1 VASSP
6 IRSRAIK
13 LTQLGIEH
21 LQTRKVRP
29 YSKFVLLVDD
39 DPADLFIFKR
49 LLERADFQ
57 VIATPQA
64 ETAMTAIVSGEVGCL
79 ITEQMMP
86 ISGQE
91 LITYVRSV
99 RSDIDV
105 ILLSGSEAP
114 RETLPPDTIF
124 IRKHERQKLVET
136 VVGCMNRHKM
146 A

>member
-1 VASSP
+1 MAE
-6 IRSRAIK
+6 
-13 LTQLGIEH
+13 LGIEH
-21 LQTRKVRP
+21 LHIWKVRP

-64 ETAMTAIVSGEVGCL
+64 ETAMTAIVAGEVGCL
-79 ITEQMMP
+79 ITDQMMP

-91 LITYVRSV
+91 LITYVRLV
-99 RSDIDV
+99 RSDVDV
-105 ILLSGSEAP
+105 ILLSGSDAP

-136 VVGCMNRHKM
+136 VVGCMYRHRS

>member
-1 VASSP
+1 
-6 IRSRAIK
+6 
-13 LTQLGIEH
+13 
-21 LQTRKVRP
+21 VRP

-57 VIATPQA
+57 VIATPHA
-64 ETAMTAIVSGEVGCL
+64 DTAMSAIVAGEVGCF
-79 ITEQMMP
+79 ITDQMMP

-91 LITYVRSV
+91 LITYLRSV

-105 ILLSGSEAP
+105 ILLSGSDALREA
-114 RETLPPDTIF
+114 LPPGTIF

-136 VVGCMNRHKM
+136 VVGCMFRHKV